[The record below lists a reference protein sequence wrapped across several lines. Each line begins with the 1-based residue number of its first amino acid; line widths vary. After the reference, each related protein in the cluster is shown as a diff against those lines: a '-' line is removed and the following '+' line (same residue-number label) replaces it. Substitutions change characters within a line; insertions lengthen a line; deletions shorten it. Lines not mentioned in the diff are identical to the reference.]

1 MFDFIG
7 KATAR
12 LRDWRAR
19 EQAYAELMAMDD
31 RALAD
36 IGIRRSDIPYVLA
49 NAEPSE
55 ESLVA
60 EPRLTEAA
68 NANKVRH
75 AA

>member
-7 KATAR
+7 RAAAR

-31 RALAD
+31 RSLAD
-36 IGIRRSDIPYVLA
+36 IGIRRSDIPYVLSTEA
-49 NAEPSE
+49 SRQ
-55 ESLVA
+55 ESLVS
-60 EPRLTEAA
+60 EPRVTAAA
-68 NANKVRH
+68 NANQLRH